1 MADKDDS
8 VVSGEVENSSE
19 EQMELSLRPQRLSQY
34 LGQERVKE
42 EMTVY
47 IKAALKRDEALD
59 HVLLYGPPGL
69 GKTTL
74 AFVIANELGVHLKS
88 TSGPAIEKA
97 GDLVALL
104 SDLDPGDVLF
114 IDEIHRLAKPV
125 EEILYSAMEDYYID
139 IVIGEGQT
147 THAVHVPLPPFTLIG
162 ATTLA
167 GQLSAPLRD
176 RFGIVEHMQYYTV
189 DELEKIIQRSSEVF
203 NTQIAPEAAH
213 ELARRSRGTPR
224 VANRLLKRVRDFA
237 EVKGESTISLETTD
251 HALSQLQVDDEGL
264 DLTDRKIL
272 RTMIEGYNGGPVGI
286 RTLAANIG
294 EDIETI
300 ESLYEPYLL
309 QHGFIL
315 LTPRGR
321 MATDKAYLQLNLPI
335 PHEE

>member
-1 MADKDDS
+1 M
-8 VVSGEVENSSE
+8 
-19 EQMELSLRPQRLSQY
+19 
-34 LGQERVKE
+34 
-42 EMTVY
+42 
-47 IKAALKRDEALD
+47 
-59 HVLLYGPPGL
+59 
-69 GKTTL
+69 
-74 AFVIANELGVHLKS
+74 
-88 TSGPAIEKA
+88 
-97 GDLVALL
+97 
-104 SDLDPGDVLF
+104 LF

-125 EEILYSAMEDYYID
+125 EEVLYSAMEDYYID

-176 RFGIVEHMQYYTV
+176 RFGIVEHMQYYTI
-189 DELEKIIQRSSEVF
+189 DELEKIVQRSSDVF
-203 NTQIAPEAAH
+203 HTSIAPEAAH

-237 EVKGESTISLETTD
+237 EVKGEKTISLATTEG
-251 HALSQLQVDDEGL
+251 ALKQLQVDDEGL
-264 DLTDRKIL
+264 DQTDRRLL

-286 RTLAANIG
+286 RTLAANVG
-294 EDIETI
+294 EDMETI

-321 MATDKAYLQLNLPI
+321 MVTDKAYLQLGFPV
-335 PHEE
+335 PGDK

>member
-1 MADKDDS
+1 
-8 VVSGEVENSSE
+8 
-19 EQMELSLRPQRLSQY
+19 
-34 LGQERVKE
+34 LGQKRVKK
-42 EMTVY
+42 EMAVY
-47 IKAALKRDEALD
+47 IKAAKQRDEALD

-104 SDLDPGDVLF
+104 TDLDPGDVLF
-114 IDEIHRLAKPV
+114 IDEIHRLAKPI
-125 EEILYSAMEDYYID
+125 EEVLYSAMEDYYID

-147 THAVHVPLPPFTLIG
+147 THAVHVPLPPFTLVG

-176 RFGIVEHMQYYTV
+176 RFGIVEHLQYYNV
-189 DELEKIIQRSSEVF
+189 DELEQIILRSSEVF
-203 NTQIAPEAAH
+203 HTKIAPEAAH

-224 VANRLLKRVRDFA
+224 VANRLLRRVRDFA
-237 EVKGESTISLETTD
+237 EVKGEKVISLETTER
-251 HALSQLQVDDEGL
+251 ALKQLQVDDAGL
-264 DLTDRKIL
+264 DQTDRKIL
-272 RTMIEGYNGGPVGI
+272 RTMIESYGGGPVGV
-286 RTLAANIG
+286 RTLAANVS
-294 EDIETI
+294 EDVETI

-321 MATDKAYLQLNLPI
+321 IATDKAYLQLGLPV
-335 PHEE
+335 PNED